1 MLTDTVQGTPSTRSH
16 QVSHPA
22 LHSSG
27 LHADRLCMWYQPN
40 KCVWRLCGCVS
51 LNPLLHLGGGDVD
64 GGGGCAHVP
73 EVGHRVC
80 SHHHQV
86 HYRCVTGLLV

>member
-1 MLTDTVQGTPSTRSH
+1 MQENPSARCH

-27 LHADRLCMWYQPN
+27 LHAHRLCMWYQPN

-51 LNPLLHLGGGDVD
+51 LNPLLHLGGSDVD

-73 EVGHRVC
+73 EVYHRVC
-80 SHHHQV
+80 SDHHQV
-86 HYRCVTGLLV
+86 HYCRVTGLLV